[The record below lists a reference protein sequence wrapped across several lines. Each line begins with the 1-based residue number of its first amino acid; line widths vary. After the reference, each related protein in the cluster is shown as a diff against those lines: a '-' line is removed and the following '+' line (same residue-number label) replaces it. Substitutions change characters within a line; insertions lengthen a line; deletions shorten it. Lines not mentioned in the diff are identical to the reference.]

1 MSQSNIST
9 WFQFVLQQAAAESY
23 LDQLASGR
31 QLKDILTD
39 GNNDIRVIPSEL
51 FLGKTRFTDQLT
63 SYFVPTPSSLPR
75 YQIIDHHAND
85 ATGFSAT
92 LIKDLSDPTG
102 KTYTL
107 SLRSTE
113 FPNQIQGG
121 DWERDGRSGA
131 DGEIFDHGF
140 AFAQL
145 VSLERYYRELKADP
159 AKLPPGAILNVTGY
173 SLGGHLATVFTEL
186 HETEVAQTVTF
197 NGAGRG
203 RIVEQG
209 QVGQPEAQ
217 SIRRMLSDL
226 EARLLVFDPTGS
238 RFLSGAAGNIYNEAA
253 YDQARTAMQAQFVTF
268 GTLSIG
274 STGLGEARS
283 GGAFD
288 KITQLVGKGLTGTD
302 VFFVA
307 NSGIHA
313 QSISVMIEGQPQ
325 IEGRNEQGQLQF
337 GNTHSLTLL
346 MDSLA
351 VQTLFESLDPDLIQA
366 DIEGILQ
373 AASNARADTFA
384 ATFEEHVAEGDTL
397 ELALDALR
405 ALFMPNALDKTTDF
419 NDDTGGFGNLG
430 TRTEF
435 YTHLAEVQAIVANQT
450 FSIEPLVQRDSHG
463 RVVPR
468 LTAAELVAEAQG
480 NTDQGLAYR
489 YALRTL
495 NPFAVVGVD
504 YVGLGHAANG
514 KLALYDPATG
524 FGEITEQYLT
534 DRAAF
539 LLAKLDLT
547 LNNRTT
553 PSDSLSLTHYGDA
566 ASRFDVP
573 AGVSSFAREYLFGS
587 DQEDALTGSQFLPT
601 DDHLYGGVGS
611 DDLRGF
617 GGDDYLQGDSGD
629 DRLDGGTGGDT
640 LHGGLGFDT
649 YVLTADGTD
658 RIEDGDDRGVIQ
670 LNGRLLMGGVRK
682 EGDAENTY
690 KSLDGQW
697 TFVQSGSTLTLNGAV
712 TIQHWQPGALGIE
725 LRDLS
730 ASPTDPGL
738 PTGPFAFTVIGGPGN
753 NDLDPPGAGPS
764 ALYGHG
770 GDDILEGDHTPL
782 LGAFDDLLDGGVG
795 NDTLIA
801 GLGHDYLL
809 GGPGDDYAYVDDGD
823 YFFGGDDADIMA
835 GSTVIVNFTNAT
847 IGSGTHYGEGG
858 EGNDVL
864 MGGLGI
870 DVLKGDAGDDQL
882 WGENRPTGWLG
893 RVADGIGGFISVPQH
908 EFFRAAGAAD
918 YLDGGAGDDYLRGDG
933 GDDVLIG
940 GDDND
945 QLWGD
950 DQQVAAV
957 QEGADWLDGGAGDDF
972 LWGGGGND
980 RLIGGNGVDILTGD
994 FLNDPIGGDDWLDG
1008 GTGNDTLMGGRGDD
1022 VLFGGADADFLLG
1035 NEGHDVLDGGSGDD
1049 ELQGG
1054 SEADVLWGGTG
1065 IDRLFGDDGNDQLFG
1080 DDDNDFLLGDAGA
1093 DTLLGGA
1100 GDDQLQGGDGEDI
1113 LIGGAGTD
1121 TLMGGAGADTYV
1133 FNLGDGVESIQ
1144 DTPGEGNKIVFGAGI
1159 FPEDISVGIGS
1170 LVVRVGLTGDAIH
1183 IQGFDPAATMVPVG
1197 IETFEFADGTRLT
1210 QADLVARGFDL
1221 IGTAGDD
1228 TLNGSEIY
1236 RTLYGLD
1243 GDDFLTGGN
1252 LDNVIHGGQGRD
1264 VMFGNGGSDQLLGG
1278 VGDDVIQAGA
1288 GNDVLNGEAGNDS
1301 LEGEAG
1307 DDVLDGG
1314 AGNDQLS
1321 GGEGADQLFGSE
1333 GDDFILTDA
1342 EDTVRDGGAGIDT
1355 ISFQGVFGVTFDL
1368 GSSNFENA
1376 IGTESNDTLTAAS
1389 AVGPVQLFGNGGSDT
1404 LTGGAGDDVLVG
1416 GEVFVGEG
1424 AADTLIGGAGNDQLE
1439 GGTGDDAYVFN
1450 LGDGQDRI
1458 VDSAVREDPVGG
1470 GEEGSGGTILENN
1483 RLIFG
1488 TGIDSQA
1495 LRLSVGPGAIP
1506 LLDGIPTGSLRLS
1519 VGASDSL
1526 IFSDFDAADLF
1537 SRYSIES
1544 FEFADSP
1551 SLTYAQLVEERG
1563 FDILGTNEDEG
1574 LTGTAVADRISGF
1587 DGQDVLRSGFGAD
1600 TLDGGAGDDQL
1611 FGGAGNDS
1619 YVFGVGAGQDV
1630 VFDQAGLDTIRIGA
1644 GIAPRDVRAA
1654 REANDLIL
1662 AVPSTGES
1670 LRLQNFYLHAVF
1682 QVEQVTFADGT
1693 VWDHARLLAST
1704 RRQINGTDGDDLLTG
1719 GTTDDTI
1726 MGLAGADSLSGQAGD
1741 DVLDGGTGADV
1752 MTGGDGE
1759 DTYLVDDIGDLVT
1772 EAISEGT
1779 DTVLSG
1785 ITYSL
1790 TSNVENLIL
1799 SGTATI
1805 DGTGNELDN
1814 VLTGNPGANV
1824 LTGGAGDD
1832 TYVIEAGDL
1841 VVEAAGEGIDT
1852 VVTDQSYLLGAN
1864 VENLTLTG
1872 TSAHNGTGNEL
1883 DNVLAGNGGVNVLT
1897 GGAGNDTYVIGADDL
1912 VVEAPGEGTDT
1923 IVTTQDYV
1931 LGDAIENLS
1940 LTGNHSVNG
1949 VGNELDNRLA
1959 GNTAANVLQGGLGDD
1974 TYVVGSD
1981 DLVVEAADAGTDTVE
1996 AAESY
2001 ALGAHIE
2008 NLTLLDT
2015 FPTLRIG
2022 LTPGTDGSVP
2032 VGLENHYSGIGNE
2045 LNNVLTGNRGDN
2057 VLEGLGGNDV
2067 LNGQGG
2073 DDTLKGGEGADTY
2086 LFGLGGGQDRIED
2099 QSVSGEIDSVQLAPG
2114 LAPHHIG
2121 VVQSEN
2127 DLVLRMPGSKDS
2139 LTLADFFGPPSAAQK
2154 SVRFHD
2160 GTVWNEAALRQ
2171 LGADPGQGITIVDTD
2186 SGDNVL
2192 LGSGG
2197 HDVLTGGSG
2206 NDTLIGDGGNDIIKD
2221 LAGNNVY
2228 DGGSGDDT
2236 LIGSA
2241 GNDSFRFGRGYGRD
2255 VVLVDQLFN
2264 DAFTTDTDHVQ
2275 MVGLNPSDVIIQRQS
2290 SATGQLSF
2298 TITVLDTA
2306 DQLTV
2311 RFRNGIYGFAP
2322 APVTLNFADG
2332 TSQELGLFT
2341 DFPAAPSLT
2350 VFSSVDYAL
2359 EGDEEHLVLVDSN
2372 SSVVPNSRIGIGNGL
2387 DNVILGN
2394 TADNVLEGGAG
2405 HDVLHGGFAR
2415 SVEGFFFVDS
2425 GSDILIGGEGNDTL
2439 IPFGDSAFA
2448 FDFGVGT
2455 DPNPFNTP
2463 DDVLIGGPG
2472 NDTYYI
2478 RHASQTLVELPGE
2491 GVDTVHSTV
2500 SYSLPDNFENL
2511 VLTPAFHEET
2521 GFASLTGTGN
2531 ESDNVLVGGAG
2542 ADLLSGGAGRDTL
2555 HGGLNATFDA
2565 GDSAGFP
2572 SSDTLIGGTGDDTY
2586 LFNLGDGIDV
2596 IEDVAAVGQGNRI
2609 QFGTGIARN
2618 DLTFSQDDVARTLTI
2633 GVGAS
2638 GTDQLV
2644 LTNFDPTNANGS
2656 LVVETLAFADGSTAS
2671 LASLLGGPVNQ
2682 MPTVVTPLAEQT
2694 VLEDALL
2701 SIQIP
2706 TSTFVDQDAHDVLAY
2721 SASLADATALPT
2733 WLTFD
2738 SVTHTFGGIP
2748 TNSEVGTLH
2757 LAVTATD
2764 SGGLSATSSFALT
2777 VQNVNDTPTMAM
2789 PLADQSVTQGSLFTF
2804 IVPADSFADV
2814 DAGDILT
2821 YHATR
2826 ADGTALPT
2834 WLTFNP
2840 STRMFSG
2847 TPQGPD
2853 IGTLAVRVTATDSGT
2868 LSVND
2873 VFALTIL
2880 PILGTEGNDT
2890 LIGAGGDDVIQGLAG
2905 DDVLQGLAGN
2915 DLLDGGVGV
2924 DSMAG
2929 GLGND
2934 AFVVDV
2940 AGDVVTEA
2948 LNQGTDTVYSG
2959 ITYTLGANVE
2969 NLVLTGTGVV
2979 NGTGNSLNN
2988 SLTGNNANN
2997 ILNGGAGA
3005 DKMVGGQG
3013 NDIYV
3018 VDNVGDVVTELEN
3031 EGIDT
3036 VQTGRTH
3043 TLGANLENL
3052 TLTGSA
3058 MIDGTGNSLDNTLRG
3073 NSVANVLT
3081 GGAGNDIYVVGTGDT
3096 VVEQLN
3102 EGIDRVQSAVTWTL
3116 AANVEQLTLT
3126 GAAAINGTGNSLN
3139 NVLIGNSAPNVLDA
3153 ESGDDTLNGGAG
3165 EDTLIGGIGNDTY
3178 IVDNVGDVVIE
3189 NINEGTDLVQS
3200 SVSYLLTASV
3210 EDLTLTGT
3218 VAINATGNS
3227 LNNMLTGNSGANI
3240 LDGAA
3245 GADTMIGG
3253 TGNDTYVVDDAG
3265 DAVTEIANQGI
3276 DTVQSAITYVLGM
3289 EVENLTLIGSTAI
3302 DGTGTG
3308 LNNILEGNIASN
3320 ILTGLDGNDRLDGGA
3335 GADTLVG
3342 GVGNDIYVVDNE
3354 DDIVTENL
3362 NEGTDLVQSTVSYTL
3377 TANVE
3382 HLTLTGI
3389 TAISGIGNV
3398 LNNRLTGNSAA
3409 NQLAG
3414 GLGNDTYVVSAG
3426 DTVIELANEGMD
3438 TVQSEVSWT
3447 LGANLENLTLTGL
3460 AASDA
3465 TGNTLNNRL
3474 TGNDA
3479 GNQLVGGAGNDTM
3492 RGGLGND
3499 TYLID
3504 RGEGRDVIVENDS
3517 TSGNSD
3523 LLQYGATI
3531 NPLDL
3536 VISRQVNDLRLAVHG
3551 STDQVTIK
3559 DWYLSTNHQ
3568 IETVQAGD
3576 GTLLL
3581 SMQVDQ
3587 LIQAMAS
3594 FSQQSGLTWDQA
3606 IDQRPQDVQAI
3617 LAASW
3622 Q

>member
-1 MSQSNIST
+1 MTQIRT
-9 WFQFVLQQAAAESY
+9 WLDFSLQQFAAESY
-23 LDQLASGR
+23 LHRFLSGELQLDQVL
-31 QLKDILTD
+31 QF
-39 GNNDIRVIPSEL
+39 GNNNQPNTLPNTAVLP
-51 FLGKTRFTDQLT
+51 GKTRMTDRQIT
-63 SYFVPTPSSLPR
+63 EFIQR

-92 LIKDLSDPTG
+92 LMRDTQTG
-102 KTYTL
+102 QYTL
-107 SLRSTE
+107 SFRSLE
-113 FPNQIQGG
+113 YQNQAQGG
-121 DWERDGRSGA
+121 DWERDGQGGA
-131 DGEIFDHGF
+131 AGEVAGAGF
-140 AFAQL
+140 ALGQL
-145 VSLERYYRELKADP
+145 VSMERYYKELRTSGRLP
-159 AKLPPGAILNVTGY
+159 AGSTLNVTGY
-173 SLGGHLATVFTEL
+173 SLGGHLATVFTLL
-186 HETEVAQTVTF
+186 HSNDINHTYIF
-197 NGAGRG
+197 NGAG
-203 RIVEQG
+203 IG
-209 QVGQPEAQ
+209 QVGGVTAVIPEADRIGQ
-217 SIRRMLSDL
+217 LITAMDAKFI
-226 EARLLVFDPTGS
+226 EFDPM
-238 RFLSGAAGNIYNEAA
+238 GAL
-253 YDQARTAMQAQFVTF
+253 T
-268 GTLSIG
+268 
-274 STGLGEARS
+274 RS
-283 GGAFD
+283 GSSANVQNLSWYQPAVIQVAGQFQTTGTASMPTGGLNGGVTRTDGAFQ
-288 KITQLVGKGLTGTD
+288 KITQLFGASVTGD
-302 VFFVA
+302 DIQLVA
-307 NSGIHA
+307 NSGIHGPVHA
-313 QSISVMIEGQPQ
+313 VFIEGQPLV
-325 IEGRNEQGQLQF
+325 EGLPNPFRDY
-337 GNTHSLTLL
+337 GNAHSITLIV
-346 MDSLA
+346 DSLA
-351 VQTLFESLDPDLIQA
+351 LQSLFEILDPDLTQIDIENMLKAASSAQA
-366 DIEGILQ
+366 D
-373 AASNARADTFA
+373 ATAFA
-384 ATFEEHVAEGDTL
+384 VEEHTAEGDTL
-397 ELALDALR
+397 ERALDALR
-405 ALFMPNALDKTTDF
+405 MLFVPNATDKTTDF
-419 NDDTGGFGNLG
+419 NDDTGGFGDLG

-450 FSIEPLVQRDSHG
+450 FSIEPLVQRDSQG

-468 LTAAELVAEAQG
+468 LTAAELVAEAQV

-495 NPFAVVGVD
+495 NPFAVIGVD

-514 KLALYDPATG
+514 KLALYDPGTG
-524 FGEITEQYLT
+524 FGEMTEQYLT

-553 PSDSLSLTHYGDA
+553 PSDSLTLTHYGDA
-566 ASRFDVP
+566 VSSFDVP

-658 RIEDGDDRGVIQ
+658 RIEDGDDKGVIQ

-682 EGDAENTY
+682 EGDPDSTY

-697 TFVQSGSTLTLNGAV
+697 TFVQNGSTLTLNGAI

-738 PTGPFAFTVIGGPGN
+738 PTGPFTFTVIGGSEN

-782 LGAFDDLLDGGVG
+782 LGAFDDLLDGGAG

-835 GSTVIVNFTNAT
+835 GSTFIVNFTNAT
-847 IGSGTHYGEGG
+847 ISSGTHYGEGG

-882 WGENRPTGWLG
+882 WGENRPTGWIG
-893 RVADGIGGFISVPQH
+893 RVADGIGGFISVPQQ
-908 EFFRAAGAAD
+908 EFFSVAGAAD
-918 YLDGGAGDDYLRGDG
+918 SLDGGAGDDYLRGDG

-957 QEGADWLDGGAGDDF
+957 QEGADWLDGGAGDDL

-1035 NEGHDVLDGGSGDD
+1035 NDGHDVLDGGSGDD

-1054 SEADVLWGGTG
+1054 NEADVLWGGTG

-1080 DDDNDFLLGDAGA
+1080 DDDNDFLLGDAGI
-1093 DTLLGGA
+1093 DTLVGGA

-1113 LIGGAGTD
+1113 LIGGVGTD

-1159 FPEDISVGIGS
+1159 FAEDISVGIGS

-1288 GNDVLNGEAGNDS
+1288 GYDVLNGEAGNDS

-1321 GGEGADQLFGSE
+1321 GGEGADQLFGGE
-1333 GDDFILTDA
+1333 GDDFVVTDA
-1342 EDTVRDGGAGIDT
+1342 EDNVRDGGAGIDT
-1355 ISFQGVFGVTFDL
+1355 ISFQGVFGVTVDL

-1376 IGTESNDTLTAAS
+1376 IGTEGNDTLTAPS
-1389 AVGPVQLFGNGGSDT
+1389 AVGSVQLFGNGGSDT
-1404 LTGGAGDDVLVG
+1404 LTGGVGDDVLVG
-1416 GEVFVGEG
+1416 GEEFVGEG
-1424 AADTLIGGAGNDQLE
+1424 AADTLIGGAGNDRLE

-1458 VDSAVREDPVGG
+1458 VDSAVREDPFSG
-1470 GEEGSGGTILENN
+1470 GEEGSGGTIFENN

-1488 TGIDSQA
+1488 AGIDSQA

-1506 LLDGIPTGSLRLS
+1506 LLDGIPTGSLHLS

-1526 IFSDFDAADLF
+1526 IFSDFNAADLF
-1537 SRYSIES
+1537 SQYTIES
-1544 FEFADSP
+1544 FGFADSP

-1563 FDILGTNEDEG
+1563 FDVLGTDEDEG
-1574 LTGTAVADRISGF
+1574 LMGTAVADRISGF

-1619 YVFGVGAGQDV
+1619 YIFGVGAGQDV
-1630 VFDQAGLDTIRIGA
+1630 VFDQAGFDTIRMGA
-1644 GIAPRDVRAA
+1644 GIAPTDVRAA
-1654 REANDLIL
+1654 REANDLVL

-1693 VWDHARLLAST
+1693 VWDQARLLAST
-1704 RRQINGTDGDDLLTG
+1704 RRQIDGTDGDDLLTG

-1726 MGLAGADSLSGQAGD
+1726 MGLAGTDSLSGRAGD
-1741 DVLDGGTGADV
+1741 DVLDGGTGADL

-1772 EAISEGT
+1772 EAIGEGT

-1814 VLTGNPGANV
+1814 VLTGNTGANV
-1824 LTGGAGDD
+1824 LTGGSGND
-1832 TYVIEAGDL
+1832 TYVIGAGDL

-1864 VENLTLTG
+1864 VENLMLTG
-1872 TSAHNGTGNEL
+1872 TAAHHGTGNEL
-1883 DNVLAGNGGVNVLT
+1883 DNVLTGNGGINVLT
-1897 GGAGNDTYVIGADDL
+1897 GRTGNDTYVIGAGDV
-1912 VVEAPGEGTDT
+1912 VVEVAGEGTDT
-1923 IVTTQDYV
+1923 VVTAQDYV

-1974 TYVVGSD
+1974 IYVVGSD
-1981 DLVVEAADAGTDTVE
+1981 DLVVEVADAGTDTVE

-2073 DDTLKGGEGADTY
+2073 NDTLKGGEGADTY

-2114 LAPHHIG
+2114 LAPNHIG

-2139 LTLADFFGPPSAAQK
+2139 LTLADFFGSPSAGQK
-2154 SVRFHD
+2154 NVRFED
-2160 GTVWNEAALRQ
+2160 GTVWDEAALRQ

-2228 DGGSGDDT
+2228 DGGSGDDA

-2322 APVTLNFADG
+2322 APVTLYFADG

-2478 RHASQTLVELPGE
+2478 RHAGQTLVELPGE

-2511 VLTPAFHEET
+2511 VLTPTFHEET

-2531 ESDNVLVGGAG
+2531 ELDNVLVGGAG

-2572 SSDTLIGGTGDDTY
+2572 SSDTLIGGTGNDTY

-2596 IEDVAAVGQGNRI
+2596 IEDLAVVGQGNRI
-2609 QFGTGIARN
+2609 QFGTGIIRN
-2618 DLTFSQDDVARTLTI
+2618 DLTFTQDDVARTLTI
-2633 GVGAS
+2633 EVGAS

-2644 LTNFDPTNANGS
+2644 LTKFDPTNANGS

-2682 MPTVVTPLAEQT
+2682 APTVVTPLADQT
-2694 VLEDALL
+2694 VLQDAPL

-2706 TSTFVDQDAHDVLAY
+2706 TNTFVDQDAHDVLAY
-2721 SASLADATALPT
+2721 RASLADRTALPT

-2738 SVTHTFGGIP
+2738 SVTHTFIGTP

-2764 SGGLSATSSFALT
+2764 SDGLSATSSFALT
-2777 VQNVNDTPTMAM
+2777 VQNVNDAPTMTM
-2789 PLADQSVTQGSLFTF
+2789 PLSDQLVTQGSLFTF
-2804 IVPADSFADV
+2804 IVPADGFADV
-2814 DAGDILT
+2814 DVGDIFT
-2821 YHATR
+2821 YHAAR

-2840 STRMFSG
+2840 STRTFSG

-2853 IGTLAVRVTATDSGT
+2853 IGTLDVRVTATDSGT
-2868 LSVND
+2868 LSVSD

-2880 PILGTEGNDT
+2880 PISGTEGNDI

-2915 DLLDGGVGV
+2915 DLLDGGVGG

-2969 NLVLTGTGVV
+2969 NLVLTGTGVL

-2988 SLTGNNANN
+2988 SLTGNHANN

-3005 DKMVGGQG
+3005 DTMIGGQG

-3043 TLGANLENL
+3043 TLGVNLENL

-3073 NSVANVLT
+3073 NSAANVLT

-3102 EGIDRVQSAVTWTL
+3102 EGVDRVQTAVTWTL

-3139 NVLIGNSAPNVLDA
+3139 NVLIGNSAPNVIDA

-3165 EDTLIGGIGNDTY
+3165 ADILIGGIGNDTY
-3178 IVDNVGDVVIE
+3178 VVDNVGDVVIE

-3210 EDLTLTGT
+3210 ENLTLTGT
-3218 VAINATGNS
+3218 AAINATGNS

-3253 TGNDTYVVDDAG
+3253 TGNDTYIVDDAG
-3265 DAVTEIANQGI
+3265 DVVAEMANQGT
-3276 DTVQSAITYVLGM
+3276 DTVQSAITYVLGT

-3302 DGTGTG
+3302 NGTGTS

-3320 ILTGLDGNDRLDGGA
+3320 TLTGLDGNDRLDGGA

-3342 GVGNDIYVVDNE
+3342 GVGNDTYVVDNE
-3354 DDIVTENL
+3354 DDVVWENL

-3389 TAISGIGNV
+3389 TAINGIGNA

-3409 NQLAG
+3409 NQLIG
-3414 GLGNDTYVVSAG
+3414 GAGNDTYVVSVG
-3426 DTVIELANEGMD
+3426 DVIIENANEGTD
-3438 TVQSEVSWT
+3438 TVQSDANWT
-3447 LGANLENLTLTGL
+3447 LEANLEHLTLTGT
-3460 AASDA
+3460 AAIDA
-3465 TGNTLNNRL
+3465 TGNMLNNRL
-3474 TGNDA
+3474 TGNNAD
-3479 GNQLVGGAGNDTM
+3479 NQLAGGAGNDTM
-3492 RGGLGND
+3492 RGGLGSD
-3499 TYLID
+3499 TYLVN

-3536 VISRQVNDLRLAVHG
+3536 VISRQVNDLRLTVHG
-3551 STDQVTIK
+3551 SADQVTIR
-3559 DWYLSTNHQ
+3559 DWYLSPNHH

-3576 GTLLL
+3576 GALLL
-3581 SMQVDQ
+3581 STQVDQ

-3594 FSQQSGLTWDQA
+3594 FSQQTGLTWDQA